1 MTAGGRSARASTRGW
16 DRESVTQAAIAVF
29 VIALVLHPVFWI
41 FEASIRTSIFE
52 RSYTLGWYHE
62 AYIARAD
69 ATALLLG
76 NTLVFAV
83 GGTLLALAIGI
94 AAALLVARSDL
105 PGRSAFSVL
114 FMGSFFLSPMIIA
127 VSWSLLASPR
137 IGFYNAL
144 LRMLFDIEALTGP
157 LNIFSLGGM
166 VWTAG
171 LYFSPYV
178 FLLVSAALRSVDPS
192 LEEAARMSGA
202 GTARVLMTV
211 TLPLVRPAILAAAI
225 LALVLAFGQFGI
237 PAILGIPA
245 RLYVLTTSIFASMSA
260 YPTEREFAAVLSVL
274 LLGVAFVAIGAQRRL
289 LGGRRFTT
297 VTARGFRQPFAP
309 LGPWRWPIAILAW
322 GFMLLTAVM
331 PVVALAYA
339 SFTSRWTT
347 RLDSS
352 LLTLRNYVNLA
363 EREPAAWAAIQNSVL
378 LSLLG
383 ATLAI
388 AVAVFV
394 SVIVMKRKD
403 WLGRTLEYVA
413 MLPISMPGMVFAV
426 GLLAA
431 YIRPPLVLYGTPYII
446 LIAYVTL
453 FIPVGMRSAS
463 AALSQL
469 DPALEEAAQI
479 SGAGWLRRLAG
490 ILVPLIK
497 ASLVAGWVLIF
508 VTLMKEFSASVL
520 LGSPTVP
527 VNATVLWNL
536 WNLGQ
541 YGTLTAFEVIN
552 TLMMGGTAALAL
564 WYGRRTE
571 RSGRPA

>member
-1 MTAGGRSARASTRGW
+1 MTAGARAWRASMRGW
-16 DRESVTQAAIAVF
+16 DAESITQAAIAVF

-41 FEASIRTSIFE
+41 FEASFRTSIFE

-62 AYIARAD
+62 AFVERTA
-69 ATALLLG
+69 ATTSLLA
-76 NTLVFAV
+76 NTLVFAI
-83 GGTLLALAIGI
+83 GGTLLALAIGLT
-94 AAALLVARSDL
+94 AALLVARSDL

-144 LRMLFDIEALTGP
+144 LRALLDIEAMTGP

-171 LYFSPYV
+171 LYYSPYV

-202 GTARVLMTV
+202 GTVRVLLTI
-211 TLPLVRPAILAAAI
+211 TLPLVRPAILAAGV
-225 LALVLAFGQFGI
+225 LSLVLAFGQFGI

-260 YPTEREFAAVLSVL
+260 YPTERELAAVLSVL
-274 LLGVAFVAIGAQRRL
+274 LLAVAFVAIAAQRKL

-309 LGPWRWPIAILAW
+309 LGPWRWPVAILAW
-322 GFMLLTAVM
+322 LFMLLTAVM
-331 PVVALAYA
+331 PLAALTYA

-347 RLDSS
+347 RINPD

-394 SVIVMKRKD
+394 SLIVMKRKD
-403 WLGRTLEYVA
+403 WLGRLLEYVA

-552 TLMMGGTAALAL
+552 TLIMGGTAAIAL
-564 WYGRRTE
+564 RFGRQRE